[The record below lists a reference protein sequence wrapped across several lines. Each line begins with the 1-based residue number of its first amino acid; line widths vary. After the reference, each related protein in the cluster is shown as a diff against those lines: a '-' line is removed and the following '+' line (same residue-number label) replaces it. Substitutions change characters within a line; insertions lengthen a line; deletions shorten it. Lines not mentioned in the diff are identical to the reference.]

1 MSIEPANLCVTT
13 NPIGHKIHKTPPSTV
28 VEMNGENGEVML

>member
-13 NPIGHKIHKTPPSTV
+13 NPICHKIHKTPPST

>member
-1 MSIEPANLCVTT
+1 MSIEPANLTT
-13 NPIGHKIHKTPPSTV
+13 FCHKIHKTAPST

>member
-1 MSIEPANLCVTT
+1 MSIEPAYLRTT
-13 NPIGHKIHKTPPSTV
+13 KHPFFSHAYKTAPST

>member
-1 MSIEPANLCVTT
+1 MSIEPANLCVT
-13 NPIGHKIHKTPPSTV
+13 NQPIYHHVHKTAPST

>member
-1 MSIEPANLCVTT
+1 MSIEPANLCVT
-13 NPIGHKIHKTPPSTV
+13 NKTPPST